1 MQMRKFQAGFTLIE
15 LLIVVVIIGFLA
27 AISIPA
33 YTDNVKRSRRADARS
48 VLMQNAQFMQGFLTA
63 NDKYNVMRDGTAVA
77 LPMLV
82 SPVGATGSA
91 IDYDISFAAGPT
103 PTTFTIQAAPRAGG
117 KMATDPCGTYTINN
131 VGTRGLVGNSAP
143 MTVNDCWTK

>member
-1 MQMRKFQAGFTLIE
+1 MQMKKSEAGFTLIE
-15 LLIVVVIIGFLA
+15 LLIVVVIVAILA

-77 LPMLV
+77 LPIWGESTSNKTDV
-82 SPVGATGSA
+82 IA
-91 IDYDISFAAGPT
+91 
-103 PTTFTIQAAPRAGG
+103 IQAVPRAGG
-117 KMATDPCGTYTINN
+117 KMANDACATYTINN
-131 VGTRGLVGNSAP
+131 VGARGLAGAP
-143 MTVNDCWTK
+143 TMTANDCWTK

>member
-1 MQMRKFQAGFTLIE
+1 MQMKKSEAGFTLIE
-15 LLIVVVIIGFLA
+15 LLIVVVIVAILA

-91 IDYDISFAAGPT
+91 VDYDISFVAGT
-103 PTTFTIQAAPRAGG
+103 LSPTTFTIQAVPRAGG
-117 KMATDPCGTYTINN
+117 KMANDACATYTINN
-131 VGTRGLVGNSAP
+131 VGARGLAGAP
-143 MTVNDCWTK
+143 TMTANDCWTK